1 MNACNVHL
9 SHQWAR
15 AAEAIAHLDALG
27 AAVLRVS
34 LGERMP
40 VLDIDAAPARFVHGV
55 LARRETVCGI
65 QRRTMVAT
73 VRGCKVQWLER
84 RVLGVCQAQAEPAD
98 AADEE
103 LPPVQ
108 GEALRDLTDPYR
120 IATRDDAD
128 GVTP

>member
-40 VLDIDAAPARFVHGV
+40 VLDIAAAPDRFVHGV
-55 LARRETVCGI
+55 LARRETVYGI

-84 RVLGVCQAQAEPAD
+84 RVLGVGQAQAD

-103 LPPVQ
+103 LPPVI